1 MTWMRFGHLSWSAR
15 NLTTISFLVTLATS
29 GLLLIVPVYSGQ
41 SGNGI
46 VTVQTHAT
54 LLEENGAFALIPLM
68 IPVLMASTP
77 MIFPHSWVRV
87 GATILLALFVFIA
100 GFSIGL
106 FYVPS
111 AVLMYVATLSGLR
124 EKQATPLK

>member
-1 MTWMRFGHLSWSAR
+1 MRFGHLSWSAR

-29 GLLLIVPVYSGQ
+29 GFLLLIVPVYSGQ

-54 LLEENGAFALIPLM
+54 LLEVNGAFALIPLM
-68 IPVLMASTP
+68 IPVLMALMPT
-77 MIFPHSWVRV
+77 IFPHTWARL
-87 GATILLALFVFIA
+87 GASILLSLFVLIA

-106 FYVPS
+106 FYGPS
-111 AVLMYVATLSGLR
+111 ALVMYVATASSIQEKR
-124 EKQATPLK
+124 ETLPK

>member
-1 MTWMRFGHLSWSAR
+1 MRFGHLSWSAR
-15 NLTTISFLVTLATS
+15 TLTTISFLVTLVTS

-41 SGNGI
+41 RGNGI
-46 VTVQTHAT
+46 VKVQTYVT

-68 IPVLMASTP
+68 IPVLMASMP
-77 MIFPHSWVRV
+77 MIFPHSWVRL
-87 GATILLALFVFIA
+87 GATILLVLFVFIA

-111 AVLMYVATLSGLR
+111 TVLMYVATISDFR
-124 EKQATPLK
+124 EKQVTPPK